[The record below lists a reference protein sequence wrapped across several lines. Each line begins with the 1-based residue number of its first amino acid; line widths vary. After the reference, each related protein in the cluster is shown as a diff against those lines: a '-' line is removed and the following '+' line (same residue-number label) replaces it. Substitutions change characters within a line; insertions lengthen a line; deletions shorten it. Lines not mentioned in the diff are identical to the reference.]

1 MYGVVEARR
10 FSVGNYYI
18 LSVIFF
24 SLKRSGYAL
33 SSVCFLCESPI
44 RGEIHFAPN
53 FVVRASLDRFL

>member
-1 MYGVVEARR
+1 MASLKQDG
-10 FSVGNYYI
+10 SVSEIITFYP
-18 LSVIFF
+18 LFFF

-33 SSVCFLCESPI
+33 SSVCFLCESLI